1 MPGPGEQMIM
11 RTSNECRTLACE
23 MERKAE
29 SCPTC
34 ELETEFLDLA
44 KTWRGIAL
52 MAEWQ
57 DAAERHVWR
66 C

>member
-1 MPGPGEQMIM
+1 MLGSGEQMIM
-11 RTSNECRTLACE
+11 RTSNECRAMACE
-23 MERKAE
+23 MERKAQ

-44 KTWRGIAL
+44 KAWRGIAL

-57 DAAERHVWR
+57 DAAERRIWPR
-66 C
+66 